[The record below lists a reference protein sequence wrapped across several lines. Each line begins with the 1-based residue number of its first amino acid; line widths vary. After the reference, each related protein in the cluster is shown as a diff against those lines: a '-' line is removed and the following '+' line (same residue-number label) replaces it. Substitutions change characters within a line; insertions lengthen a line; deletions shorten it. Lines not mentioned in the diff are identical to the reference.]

1 MLYGLKEEDLQRID
15 KKGVEILIKNN
26 KERLNI
32 WSIPEYEKRQIRE
45 EIKQLEKLLKIA
57 INHNI

>member
-15 KKGVEILIKNN
+15 KKEVEILIKNN

-32 WSIPEYEKRQIRE
+32 WSIPEHEKRQIRE
-45 EIKQLEKLLKIA
+45 EIKQLEELL
-57 INHNI
+57 NFNNDL